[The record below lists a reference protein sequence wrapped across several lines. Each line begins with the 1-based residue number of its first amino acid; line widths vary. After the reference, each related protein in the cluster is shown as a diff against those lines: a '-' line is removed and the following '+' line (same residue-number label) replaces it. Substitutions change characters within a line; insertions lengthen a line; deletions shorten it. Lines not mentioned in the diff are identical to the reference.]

1 MTRNLSF
8 SLVFAVT
15 TLAAGCGASAERGS
29 TEPSV
34 AASRSPAFLRDEEKL
49 ARDVYRHLQ
58 ARYDHPPFA
67 HIAGCEQRHLEAMTA
82 LAGAP
87 GAAGSETPDVA
98 GRFADPELQALYDR
112 LIASGDA
119 SLEAALAVGALVEET
134 DIADLQRAL
143 SNAPS
148 ADAQAVYQRLLNA
161 SHNHLRAFHRNL
173 AARNVSYTPQV
184 LARAEFDAIV
194 AGASGC
200 GQGGGQGGGRGRG
213 HGGGRPC
220 DGRCAA
226 GR

>member
-1 MTRNLSF
+1 MTRKLSF
-8 SLVFAVT
+8 SLVFVAA
-15 TLAAGCGASAERGS
+15 TLAAGCGASAERAPAGPS
-29 TEPSV
+29 TT
-34 AASRSPAFLRDEEKL
+34 ASRSPAFLRDEEQL

-58 ARYDHPPFA
+58 ARYDQPPFA
-67 HIAGCEQRHLEAMTA
+67 HIAGCEQRHLEAMGV
-82 LAGAP
+82 LAAAQGVP
-87 GAAGSETPDVA
+87 VAAGPEVA

-112 LIASGDA
+112 LVARGDT
-119 SLEAALAVGALVEET
+119 SLDAALAVGALIEET

-143 SNAPS
+143 AAAPS
-148 ADAQAVYQRLLNA
+148 PDAQATYQRLLNA

-173 AARNVSYTPQV
+173 SARNVSYTPEV
-184 LARAEFDAIV
+184 LARADYDAII

-200 GQGGGQGGGRGRG
+200 GQGGGPGRG